1 MLTWRA
7 RLACTPCPKSSYH
20 ISRHKQGLYPRG
32 EHDAQYGGILRP
44 NLLRQCRFQKT
55 AAAVTRS
62 PLQWKPMAAL
72 SGRGALRFPRAT
84 QSMARRLPQRS
95 SGQKARHRSCLLVK
109 RPVTEEIC
117 WSAECSED
125 ICNALNLL
133 NCHCS
138 RLPKPTFLGLP
149 VTEVSVQILS
159 HKRSLLRLPRRVIC
173 RNTSARGAL
182 SLIKFAAKL
191 LPQAKC

>member
-1 MLTWRA
+1 MRPPCVCRCHAGGAALAPRLGRLFVGKPGASSTQWAGRPIRA
-7 RLACTPCPKSSYH
+7 KTYGKKREHGRNSYDFDQAAAVPF
-20 ISRHKQGLYPRG
+20 RYRNQQPV
-32 EHDAQYGGILRP
+32 
-44 NLLRQCRFQKT
+44 CRFQKT

-133 NCHCS
+133 NCHYS
-138 RLPKPTFLGLP
+138 RLLKPTH
-149 VTEVSVQILS
+149 Q
-159 HKRSLLRLPRRVIC
+159 R
-173 RNTSARGAL
+173 
-182 SLIKFAAKL
+182 
-191 LPQAKC
+191 